1 MNFLFII
8 ILITFLEP
16 KFPLLFKKAVCFT
29 FEASKCFINK
39 KTESRFFKMCDFVK
53 IKKTNKIDFVEF
65 QLNMSTAAGRG
76 EQTTKAT
83 LNCVFLSLSEGKVE
97 KGNEKSLSERSFFVF

>member
-1 MNFLFII
+1 
-8 ILITFLEP
+8 
-16 KFPLLFKKAVCFT
+16 
-29 FEASKCFINK
+29 
-39 KTESRFFKMCDFVK
+39 MCDFVK
-53 IKKTNKIDFVEF
+53 IKKTKKHDFVEF

-97 KGNEKSLSERSFFVF
+97 KGNEKVTQNTADTTTTLKEFDFDPQRHQSTFREKCYVF